1 MRSAYVQ
8 ALHVSQI
15 FKLQTVNSLI
25 QILSVYSRL
34 LLLLLRVDIPNMVL

>member
-1 MRSAYVQ
+1 MRSAYMQ
-8 ALHVSQI
+8 ALHVSQF

>member
-1 MRSAYVQ
+1 MQ

-34 LLLLLRVDIPNMVL
+34 LLLLRVDIPNMVL